1 MTHTWCFNDFVLSK
15 MSLSPTFPLCDLIF
29 QKMKAILLAT
39 ENEKGAQVDNVDV
52 FEGFFVSNDKRG
64 GEERGKEREKKIGN
78 WHRYWKS
85 YPRQQTLVY
94 YNATIKMICSL
105 LFYFILILNVSSLLN
120 FNLCSCFT
128 LFTGCLLVACSGL

>member
-1 MTHTWCFNDFVLSK
+1 MLLNRTSSTQIQCMFLAQLIASNPTIESSPHRSTATKSRTPSRRSRNHHYKPLQATSK
-15 MSLSPTFPLCDLIF
+15 QPV
-29 QKMKAILLAT
+29 
-39 ENEKGAQVDNVDV
+39 N
-52 FEGFFVSNDKRG
+52 
-64 GEERGKEREKKIGN
+64 KEREKKIGN